1 MDGRVLQ
8 QKSCPCPIME
18 VAMSQR
24 YLSPSR
30 VDGEQEKTKTKQEM
44 KKTQGDKKISKRIA
58 LKLGCGREEKKGKM
72 EAEFWLIELMRSCV
86 TGHEGE
92 TLALV
97 YAHVLSEVIVAAEV
111 FPASLDRTL
120 VR

>member
-1 MDGRVLQ
+1 MAWRRLRKAGIDVMDGRVLQ

-44 KKTQGDKKISKRIA
+44 KGDAR
-58 LKLGCGREEKKGKM
+58 
-72 EAEFWLIELMRSCV
+72 
-86 TGHEGE
+86 
-92 TLALV
+92 
-97 YAHVLSEVIVAAEV
+97 
-111 FPASLDRTL
+111 
-120 VR
+120 

>member
-1 MDGRVLQ
+1 
-8 QKSCPCPIME
+8 
-18 VAMSQR
+18 
-24 YLSPSR
+24 
-30 VDGEQEKTKTKQEM
+30 
-44 KKTQGDKKISKRIA
+44 
-58 LKLGCGREEKKGKM
+58 M
-72 EAEFWLIELMRSCV
+72 EAEFWLRELMRSCV

-92 TLALV
+92 ALTLV